1 MKKNVAMAG
10 FFVWLVKFEKRG
22 KMPGLCFSHGKST
35 FKWNSSGYKKCEYV
49 HLGS

>member
-10 FFVWLVKFEKRG
+10 FFVWLVKFEKKG
-22 KMPGLCFSHGKST
+22 KMPGLCFSQGR
-35 FKWNSSGYKKCEYV
+35 NSSGYKKCEYV